1 MIPTI
6 KLSPRAQ
13 AAHDAFEAQHKLCR
27 DWLLHLMS
35 ASPSRTRTK
44 DDLRAEAIARFKVSK
59 SAFDFGW
66 ITAIEDSGNTYWYEP
81 LPRRK
86 RCKE

>member
-13 AAHDAFEAQHKLCR
+13 AAHDTFEAQHKLCR
-27 DWLLHLMS
+27 DWLLNIMS
-35 ASPSRTRTK
+35 ASPERTRTK
-44 DDLRAEAIARFKVSK
+44 DDLCAEAIARFKVSK

-66 ITAIEDSGNTYWYEP
+66 MSAIEDSGNHHWYEP
-81 LPRRK
+81 LPRR
-86 RCKE
+86 RR

>member
-13 AAHDAFEAQHKLCR
+13 AAHDTFEAQHKLCR
-27 DWLLHLMS
+27 DWLLTVMG
-35 ASPSRTRTK
+35 ASPKRTRTK
-44 DDLRAEAIARFKVSK
+44 EDLRAEAIASFHVSK

-66 ITAIEDSGNTYWYEP
+66 MTAVDDSGNTHWYDP
-81 LPRRK
+81 LPRRG
-86 RCKE
+86 RRRS